1 MKKTYFLIL
10 VILSVQGT
18 FAQGMFTERG
28 RFSLDVGIAYIS
40 QDKYDAMA
48 YNLSSSIAGV
58 FDIGV
63 IYSKALPSNQ
73 SKRAEGVTG
82 YIDFYA
88 KKDSLFGI
96 VLNTAFSTFN
106 YKSTILAGISVYT
119 KLGVS
124 QNNVLHLYPLLSIGA
139 ITTEDYT
146 FAFALGIGLPI
157 EYSLSNNFSLV
168 ITPGLNVSNDVN
180 QLVVSL
186 ELILK

>member
-1 MKKTYFLIL
+1 MKETYFLIL

-58 FDIGV
+58 IDIGV
-63 IYSKALPSNQ
+63 TYSKALPSEQ
-73 SKRAEGVTG
+73 SKRAEGATA

-88 KKDSLFGI
+88 KKDSSFGI

-106 YKSTILAGISVYT
+106 YKSAALAGISVYT
-119 KLGVS
+119 KLSAS
-124 QNNVLHLYPLLSIGA
+124 QSNVLNFYPLLSIGV
-139 ITTEDYT
+139 ITTEDFT
-146 FAFALGIGLPI
+146 FALGFGLPI
-157 EYSLSNNFSLV
+157 EYSLSSNFSLV
-168 ITPGLNVSNDVN
+168 ITPGFNASNDVN